1 MTKEDDVQLDE
12 GQIEHVQCEG
22 FRKYCKRQRKWRKTN
37 HDPSTTGDVMV
48 QEEDCHAL
56 LVKVNAKGFTRVFA
70 IVNLF
75 ALTCTN
81 TNPRVKYMR
90 RDFTEAFLPSI
101 LRQSC
106 PPLLET
112 FHFISTN

>member
-1 MTKEDDVQLDE
+1 MFNWMKARLNMFNAKDLGSIARDKE
-12 GQIEHVQCEG
+12 
-22 FRKYCKRQRKWRKTN
+22 KWRKTN